1 MNSPYE
7 VIIRPIVSERAFD
20 LMEQGKYTFEVARN
34 AGKEE
39 IAAAV
44 EKLFSVHVTKVN
56 TLSVKPKNKR
66 VRYQQAGKTRQ
77 WRRLLLP
84 SLLVRLSR
92 SSVITLLSK
101 VFLPCLF

>member
-44 EKLFSVHVTKVN
+44 EK
-56 TLSVKPKNKR
+56 NKR

-77 WRRLLLP
+77 WKKAI
-84 SLLVRLSR
+84 V
-92 SSVITLLSK
+92 TLAAGETIEIFGNNSAE
-101 VFLPCLF
+101 

>member
-44 EKLFSVHVTKVN
+44 EKLLLCTLSPMVN

-77 WRRLLLP
+77 WKKAI
-84 SLLVRLSR
+84 V
-92 SSVITLLSK
+92 TLAAGETIEIFGNKSAE
-101 VFLPCLF
+101 

>member
-39 IAAAV
+39 IAAG
-44 EKLFSVHVTKVN
+44 ETIEIFG
-56 TLSVKPKNKR
+56 NKS
-66 VRYQQAGKTRQ
+66 AE
-77 WRRLLLP
+77 
-84 SLLVRLSR
+84 
-92 SSVITLLSK
+92 
-101 VFLPCLF
+101 